1 MDHLNRLEAQS
12 IFILREAYK
21 KFGKLGMLW
30 SIGKDSTVMFWL
42 VKKGVF
48 WTLSFPIYTCRH
60 FLQDT

>member
-42 VKKGVF
+42 VKSVLDIV
-48 WTLSFPIYTCRH
+48 LSHLYM
-60 FLQDT
+60 

>member
-42 VKKGVF
+42 VKRRFLDIV
-48 WTLSFPIYTCRH
+48 LSHLYM
-60 FLQDT
+60 